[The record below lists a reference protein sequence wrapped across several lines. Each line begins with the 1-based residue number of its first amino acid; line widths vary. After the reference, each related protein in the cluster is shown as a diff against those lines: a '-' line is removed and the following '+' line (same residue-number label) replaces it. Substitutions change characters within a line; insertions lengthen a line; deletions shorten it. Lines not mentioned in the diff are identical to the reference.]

1 MPRANYTL
9 AAEFDLGQIV
19 DRIAEENVSAA
30 VNWIFK
36 TRAICEL
43 LADQPEL
50 GQRVLTKQYGELRRH
65 IVGNYLIYYHPTSQG
80 IDVVHV
86 FHGARDQG
94 KLL

>member
-30 VNWIFK
+30 VNWISK

-50 GQRVLTKQYGELRRH
+50 GQRSSHQAIRRVTTPH
-65 IVGNYLIYYHPTSQG
+65 RRQLFDLLPS
-80 IDVVHV
+80 DVARNRR
-86 FHGARDQG
+86 GACLPRCA
-94 KLL
+94 